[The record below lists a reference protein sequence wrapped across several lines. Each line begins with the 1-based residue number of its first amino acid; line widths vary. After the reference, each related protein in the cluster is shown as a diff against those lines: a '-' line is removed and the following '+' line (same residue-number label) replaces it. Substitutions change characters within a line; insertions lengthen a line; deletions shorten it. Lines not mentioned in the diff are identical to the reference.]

1 MSQSLKPN
9 SSYNMKPRFHQ
20 SLLVG
25 LLLIAGPNIST
36 AADPDP
42 CALVPKAE
50 AEKLIGE
57 LKTPPKPDT
66 GLQKEKECN
75 YENMAGA
82 WLKVRVYS
90 SERWGMQKGIVSE
103 MNPADITG
111 LGEEAFSV
119 KRGSSIE
126 VYVRKGALILEVSS
140 TVGLDKT
147 RKFAEAA
154 IKQLP

>member
-1 MSQSLKPN
+1 
-9 SSYNMKPRFHQ
+9 MKLRSHH
-20 SLLVG
+20 SVLVG
-25 LLLIAGPNIST
+25 FLLIAVPNIAK

-50 AEKLIGE
+50 VEKIIGE

-66 GLQKEKECN
+66 GPQKEKECN
-75 YENMAGA
+75 YENVGGT
-82 WLKVRVYS
+82 WLKVSIYS

-103 MNPADITG
+103 MNPTDIVG
-111 LGEEAFSV
+111 LGEEAYSV
-119 KRGSSIE
+119 KRGSSME

-140 TVGLDKT
+140 TVGSEKA

>member
-1 MSQSLKPN
+1 
-9 SSYNMKPRFHQ
+9 MKLRFHH
-20 SLLVG
+20 SLLAG
-25 LLLIAGPNIST
+25 FLLLALPNISH

-50 AEKLIGE
+50 AEKIIGE
-57 LKTPPKPDT
+57 LKTAPKPDT

-82 WLKVRVYS
+82 WLKVRLYS

-103 MNPADITG
+103 MNPTEIAG
-111 LGEEAFSV
+111 LGEEAYSV
-119 KRGSSIE
+119 KRGSSME
-126 VYVRKGALILEVSS
+126 VYVRKGTLILEVSS
-140 TVGLDKT
+140 TVGLEKT

-154 IKQLP
+154 TKQLP

>member
-1 MSQSLKPN
+1 
-9 SSYNMKPRFHQ
+9 MKLRSHH

-25 LLLIAGPNIST
+25 FLLIAVPNIAK

-42 CALVPKAE
+42 CTLVPKAE
-50 AEKLIGE
+50 VEKIIGE
-57 LKTPPKPDT
+57 LKTSPKPDT

-82 WLKVRVYS
+82 WLKVRLYS

-103 MNPADITG
+103 MNPTDIAG

-140 TVGLDKT
+140 TVGLEKT
-147 RKFAEAA
+147 RKFAETA

>member
-1 MSQSLKPN
+1 
-9 SSYNMKPRFHQ
+9 MKRLFPLPV
-20 SLLVG
+20 LLGV
-25 LLLIAGPNIST
+25 LALALAPVAR

-50 AEKLIGE
+50 VEKIIGE

-75 YENMAGA
+75 YDNMEGA
-82 WLKVRVYS
+82 WLKVSVYS

-103 MNPADITG
+103 MSPAAITG

-119 KRGSSIE
+119 KRGTTSEI
-126 VYVRKGALILEVSS
+126 YVRKGGLILQVSS
-140 TVGLDKT
+140 TVGLEKT

-154 IKQLP
+154 IKQMP